1 MSGCAKGKV
10 LKTYVVR
17 AAMFAN
23 WHSSKLGSNPG
34 TQSLRD
40 ILIFMIT
47 FQTDGS
53 QVFEKDIPKL

>member
-34 TQSLRD
+34 TK
-40 ILIFMIT
+40 
-47 FQTDGS
+47 
-53 QVFEKDIPKL
+53 FEGHPDLYDYLSNGWLPGF